1 MTVQQLVVDPNI
13 CFDWKRRPLAANIAV
28 NKKPKIL
35 VVNDLWLNDLKQAN
49 ANEIYLSNSE
59 NAELIFSKDVVLK
72 NNELNLLVESYFSLD
87 LHKKYPFN
95 RKTLL
100 MFLKLIVV
108 ASENDKADY
117 LDILK
122 KWYRST
128 KDDLNNIFTDLSRVS
143 KSKPLSQAI
152 EVFKANPKYTE
163 QMMDFLWSLHGTHK
177 ANSQYFIGSK
187 SRTIVIP
194 ATRLKK
200 NSYEY
205 MLLVFALYH
214 NYDVLLDSNVRY
226 DLFKDFLSNSK
237 ASLYIYR
244 QSTDNQ
250 SEIANIAS
258 YTSDMWS
265 CAQNSNQEIFIGWS
279 SKNAIRA
286 LKEYSI
292 NDFSRLH
299 IKSPYNTYVGRYYA
313 IQEQDL
319 VLAKYDDKNHG
330 WIMSPFDIGYITENT
345 IDKDKIYLS
354 DVQNEILNLTEIIT
368 NLSKSSFTSD
378 TDGKEIEKIENNYFE
393 KIKELLNSLEE
404 KIEQVT
410 NTSKD
415 NSLDSSAWSNDLTSS
430 EVNRQFEEA
439 LSKQDSSE
447 AEYTDFDS

>member
-1 MTVQQLVVDPNI
+1 
-13 CFDWKRRPLAANIAV
+13 
-28 NKKPKIL
+28 
-35 VVNDLWLNDLKQAN
+35 
-49 ANEIYLSNSE
+49 
-59 NAELIFSKDVVLK
+59 
-72 NNELNLLVESYFSLD
+72 
-87 LHKKYPFN
+87 
-95 RKTLL
+95 
-100 MFLKLIVV
+100 
-108 ASENDKADY
+108 
-117 LDILK
+117 
-122 KWYRST
+122 
-128 KDDLNNIFTDLSRVS
+128 
-143 KSKPLSQAI
+143 
-152 EVFKANPKYTE
+152 
-163 QMMDFLWSLHGTHK
+163 MDFLWSLHGTHK

-330 WIMSPFDIGYITENT
+330 WVMSPFDIGYITENT
-345 IDKDKIYLS
+345 IDKGKIYLS